1 MIIKLLNENFDNI
14 AYLPK
19 NQLDAFN
26 NIYRDYYKNYN
37 IEKVKISDLL
47 RDDPG
52 LNDNDDLGSYHEII
66 WGDDVNKYRYDP
78 SKNNRGSEVPSVVYK
93 NGKYHINDGRHRIKA
108 LANSGYEYIE
118 LPVLRE
124 MLLEDNDDNNSG
136 EEEIKLTSHLNYP
149 DMVYDYVFRV
159 SDRATDWSNDT
170 LVARLTKKA
179 CKDNVNGYPFV
190 IGWTGLSSKAG
201 SQLSFLTSA
210 DAEEFLSENA
220 NNLVLV
226 NPKIYVS
233 KSKQKVVRIDV
244 NGKVPCYVGV
254 DYLNGTYGDK
264 EGYIHPVI
272 QKRLDEATP
281 TANTFAKNVDK
292 ETIDKRKTINRNKI
306 NDVVIECLEN
316 LKRLTES
323 VNGEVLNW
331 EDSDLENPNTISNI
345 EFVFPINIF
354 GNDLVNIIPGRYV
367 IKEVCDKVNQLRIRL
382 NRVAG
387 KKWAYVFAVVQEASM
402 TTPSASRKSLF
413 SAEMPVTNKEALEAI
428 EQLNKTNQLIEIIG
442 DVRDT
447 LDKYF
452 DGVFLDRMN
461 VVVNT
466 RLCATLAGSP
476 AFSLY
481 FLQNTATPK
490 LVWIHLSTYCDEDI
504 ELKVYNNIDEIVKD
518 ATNIIFKKLSAKA
531 PWAEINEELLKTII
545 SGGKKYTETKYLKI
559 SDLLS

>member
-1 MIIKLLNENFDNI
+1 MIIKLLNENLNNI

-124 MLLEDNDDNNSG
+124 MLLEDNDNNSG

-159 SDRATDWSNDT
+159 SWGRDT
-170 LVARLTKKA
+170 LAARFTKRD
-179 CKDNVNGYPFV
+179 CKFFNVDGYPFTAAWASLNLK
-190 IGWTGLSSKAG
+190 GG

-210 DAEEFLSENA
+210 DAEEFLSENMFRST
-220 NNLVLV
+220 N
-226 NPKIYVS
+226 IYVS

-254 DYLNGTYGDK
+254 DYLNSTYGDK

-281 TANTFAKNVDK
+281 TANTIAKNVDK
-292 ETIDKRKTINRNKI
+292 ETIDKKKTTSRNKI

-331 EDSDLENPNTISNI
+331 EDLDLENPNTISNI
-345 EFVFPINIF
+345 DFVFPINIF

-367 IKEVCDKVNQLRIRL
+367 IKEVCDKVNQLRIKL
-382 NRVAG
+382 NRVVG
-387 KKWAYVFAVVQEASM
+387 KKWAYIFTVVQAASM
-402 TTPSASRKSLF
+402 TTPSVNCKSLF
-413 SAEMPVTNKEALEAI
+413 SAEMPITNKEALEAI

-461 VVVNT
+461 VAVNT

-490 LVWIHLSTYCDEDI
+490 LVWIHLATYCDEDI

>member
-1 MIIKLLNENFDNI
+1 MIIKLLNENFNNI

-66 WGDDVNKYRYDP
+66 WGDDVNKYKYDP

-159 SDRATDWSNDT
+159 SLGRDT
-170 LVARLTKKA
+170 LAARFTKRD
-179 CKDNVNGYPFV
+179 CKDNVDGYPFTAA
-190 IGWTGLSSKAG
+190 WTSLNLKSG

-210 DAEEFLSENA
+210 DVEEFFLSTHMSFN
-220 NNLVLV
+220 
-226 NPKIYVS
+226 KSWS
-233 KSKQKVVRIDV
+233 KNTYISRSKQKVVRIDV

-254 DYLNGTYGDK
+254 DYLNSTYGDK

-281 TANTFAKNVDK
+281 TANTIAKNVDK
-292 ETIDKRKTINRNKI
+292 ETIDKKKTTSRNKI

-316 LKRLTES
+316 LKRLTE
-323 VNGEVLNW
+323 
-331 EDSDLENPNTISNI
+331 
-345 EFVFPINIF
+345 
-354 GNDLVNIIPGRYV
+354 
-367 IKEVCDKVNQLRIRL
+367 
-382 NRVAG
+382 
-387 KKWAYVFAVVQEASM
+387 
-402 TTPSASRKSLF
+402 
-413 SAEMPVTNKEALEAI
+413 
-428 EQLNKTNQLIEIIG
+428 
-442 DVRDT
+442 
-447 LDKYF
+447 
-452 DGVFLDRMN
+452 
-461 VVVNT
+461 
-466 RLCATLAGSP
+466 
-476 AFSLY
+476 
-481 FLQNTATPK
+481 
-490 LVWIHLSTYCDEDI
+490 
-504 ELKVYNNIDEIVKD
+504 
-518 ATNIIFKKLSAKA
+518 
-531 PWAEINEELLKTII
+531 
-545 SGGKKYTETKYLKI
+545 
-559 SDLLS
+559 

>member
-1 MIIKLLNENFDNI
+1 MIIKLLNENFNNI

-66 WGDDVNKYRYDP
+66 WGDDVNKYKYDP

-159 SDRATDWSNDT
+159 SLGRDT
-170 LVARLTKKA
+170 LAARFTKRD
-179 CKDNVNGYPFV
+179 CKDNVDGYPFTAA
-190 IGWTGLSSKAG
+190 WTSLNLKSG

-210 DAEEFLSENA
+210 DVEEFFLSTHMSFNKSWSK
-220 NNLVLV
+220 NT
-226 NPKIYVS
+226 YVS
-233 KSKQKVVRIDV
+233 RSKQKVVRIDV
-244 NGKVPCYVGV
+244 NGAVPCYVGV
-254 DYLNGTYGDK
+254 DYLNSTYGDK

-281 TANTFAKNVDK
+281 TANTIAKNVDK
-292 ETIDKRKTINRNKI
+292 ETIDKKKTTSRNKI

-331 EDSDLENPNTISNI
+331 EDLDLENPNTISNI
-345 EFVFPINIF
+345 DFVFPINIF

-367 IKEVCDKVNQLRIRL
+367 IKEVCDKVNQLRIKL

-387 KKWAYVFAVVQEASM
+387 KKWAYIFTVVQAASM
-402 TTPSASRKSLF
+402 TTPSGSYKSLF
-413 SAEMPVTNKEALEAI
+413 SAEMPITNKEALEAI

-461 VVVNT
+461 VDVNT

>member
-1 MIIKLLNENFDNI
+1 MIIKLLNENFNNI

-136 EEEIKLTSHLNYP
+136 EEIKLTSHLNYP

-159 SDRATDWSNDT
+159 SLGRDT
-170 LVARLTKKA
+170 LAARFTKRD
-179 CKDNVNGYPFV
+179 CKDNVDGYPFTAA
-190 IGWTGLSSKAG
+190 WTSLNLKSG

-210 DAEEFLSENA
+210 DVEEFFLSTHMSFN
-220 NNLVLV
+220 
-226 NPKIYVS
+226 KSWS
-233 KSKQKVVRIDV
+233 KNTYISRSKQKVVRIDV
-244 NGKVPCYVGV
+244 NGAVPCYVGV
-254 DYLNGTYGDK
+254 DYLNSTYGDK

-281 TANTFAKNVDK
+281 TANTLAKNVDK
-292 ETIDKRKTINRNKI
+292 ETIDKRKTTNRNKI

-331 EDSDLENPNTISNI
+331 EDLDLENPNTISNI
-345 EFVFPINIF
+345 DFVFPINIF

-367 IKEVCDKVNQLRIRL
+367 IKEVCDKVNQLRIKL

-387 KKWAYVFAVVQEASM
+387 KKWAYIFTVVQAASM
-402 TTPSASRKSLF
+402 TTPSVNCKSLF
-413 SAEMPVTNKEALEAI
+413 SAEMPITNKEALEAI

-490 LVWIHLSTYCDEDI
+490 LVWIHLATYCDEDI

>member
-1 MIIKLLNENFDNI
+1 MIIKLLNENFNNI

-66 WGDDVNKYRYDP
+66 WGDDVNKYKYDP

-93 NGKYHINDGRHRIKA
+93 NGKYHISDGRHRIKA

-159 SDRATDWSNDT
+159 SWGKDT
-170 LVARLTKKA
+170 LMARFTKRD
-179 CKDNVNGYPFV
+179 CKDNVAGYPFTAA
-190 IGWTGLSSKAG
+190 WTSLNLKGG

-210 DAEEFLSENA
+210 DVEEFLSKNVFRGT
-220 NNLVLV
+220 N
-226 NPKIYVS
+226 IYVS

-254 DYLNGTYGDK
+254 DYLNSTYGDK

-281 TANTFAKNVDK
+281 TANTVTIKCADGTIITPSSRTETTTATDEELFNNKKTVSEAMTKKEVLFKRNVLQYLLEEGFPTFAKYLKNFHFNFLTSEEAGKPFVAAISSARGIVLVNPNVDADAISMLLRHEAGHDIFK
-292 ETIDKRKTINRNKI
+292 HNEHLFAKLKKMGIDTPSELAHDLANRAGDYHISNLLYDEDDYYTAKHINV
-306 NDVVIECLEN
+306 D
-316 LKRLTES
+316 
-323 VNGEVLNW
+323 GEVLAGLVTELDFPDHPEYWTMDFDQLWDVFVKNYSRDDLTKKALDDNSE
-331 EDSDLENPNTISNI
+331 EDNKLSD
-345 EFVFPINIF
+345 
-354 GNDLVNIIPGRYV
+354 DYV
-367 IKEVCDKVNQLRIRL
+367 EGYNRL
-382 NRVAG
+382 IDDYNAG
-387 KKWAYVFAVVQEASM
+387 KITKEQI
-402 TTPSASRKSLF
+402 SRW
-413 SAEMPVTNKEALEAI
+413 
-428 EQLNKTNQLIEIIG
+428 LNAQ
-442 DVRDT
+442 
-447 LDKYF
+447 
-452 DGVFLDRMN
+452 
-461 VVVNT
+461 
-466 RLCATLAGSP
+466 
-476 AFSLY
+476 
-481 FLQNTATPK
+481 
-490 LVWIHLSTYCDEDI
+490 
-504 ELKVYNNIDEIVKD
+504 
-518 ATNIIFKKLSAKA
+518 
-531 PWAEINEELLKTII
+531 
-545 SGGKKYTETKYLKI
+545 GK
-559 SDLLS
+559 

>member
-1 MIIKLLNENFDNI
+1 MIIKLLNENFNNI

-26 NIYRDYYKNYN
+26 NIYKDYYKNYN

-66 WGDDVNKYRYDP
+66 WGDDVNKYKYDP

-108 LANSGYEYIE
+108 LANNGYEYIE

-159 SDRATDWSNDT
+159 SWGRDT
-170 LVARLTKKA
+170 LAARFTKRD
-179 CKDNVNGYPFV
+179 CKFFNVDGYPFTAA
-190 IGWTGLSSKAG
+190 WAGLNLKGG

-210 DAEEFLSENA
+210 DAEEFLSENMFRST
-220 NNLVLV
+220 N
-226 NPKIYVS
+226 IYVS

-254 DYLNGTYGDK
+254 DYLNSTYGDK

-281 TANTFAKNVDK
+281 TANTLAKNVDK
-292 ETIDKRKTINRNKI
+292 ETIDKRKTTNRNKI

-323 VNGEVLNW
+323 VNGEVLN
-331 EDSDLENPNTISNI
+331 
-345 EFVFPINIF
+345 
-354 GNDLVNIIPGRYV
+354 
-367 IKEVCDKVNQLRIRL
+367 
-382 NRVAG
+382 
-387 KKWAYVFAVVQEASM
+387 
-402 TTPSASRKSLF
+402 
-413 SAEMPVTNKEALEAI
+413 
-428 EQLNKTNQLIEIIG
+428 
-442 DVRDT
+442 
-447 LDKYF
+447 
-452 DGVFLDRMN
+452 
-461 VVVNT
+461 
-466 RLCATLAGSP
+466 
-476 AFSLY
+476 
-481 FLQNTATPK
+481 
-490 LVWIHLSTYCDEDI
+490 
-504 ELKVYNNIDEIVKD
+504 
-518 ATNIIFKKLSAKA
+518 
-531 PWAEINEELLKTII
+531 
-545 SGGKKYTETKYLKI
+545 
-559 SDLLS
+559 

>member
-1 MIIKLLNENFDNI
+1 MIIKLLNENFNNI

-66 WGDDVNKYRYDP
+66 WGGDVNKYRYDP

-124 MLLEDNDDNNSG
+124 MLLEDNNDNNSG

-159 SDRATDWSNDT
+159 SLGRDT
-170 LVARLTKKA
+170 LAARFTKRD
-179 CKDNVNGYPFV
+179 CKDNVDGYPFTAA
-190 IGWTGLSSKAG
+190 WTSLNLKSS

-210 DAEEFLSENA
+210 DVEEFFLSTHMSFNKSWSK
-220 NNLVLV
+220 NT
-226 NPKIYVS
+226 YVS
-233 KSKQKVVRIDV
+233 RSKQKVVRIDV
-244 NGKVPCYVGV
+244 NGAVPCYVGV
-254 DYLNGTYGDK
+254 DYLNSTYGDK

-281 TANTFAKNVDK
+281 TANTIAKNVDK
-292 ETIDKRKTINRNKI
+292 ETIDKKKTTSRNKI

-331 EDSDLENPNTISNI
+331 EDLDLENPNTISNI

-387 KKWAYVFAVVQEASM
+387 KKWAYVFAVVQKASM

-413 SAEMPVTNKEALEAI
+413 SAEMPITNKEALEAI

-442 DVRDT
+442 DVRDI

-461 VVVNT
+461 VAVNT

-490 LVWIHLSTYCDEDI
+490 LVWIHLATYCDEDI
-504 ELKVYNNIDEIVKD
+504 ELKMYNNIDEIVKD

>member
-1 MIIKLLNENFDNI
+1 MIIKLLNENFNNI

-66 WGDDVNKYRYDP
+66 WGDDVNKYKYDP

-159 SDRATDWSNDT
+159 SLGRDT
-170 LVARLTKKA
+170 LAARFTKRD
-179 CKDNVNGYPFV
+179 CKDNVDGYPFTAA
-190 IGWTGLSSKAG
+190 WTSLNLKSG

-210 DAEEFLSENA
+210 DVEEFFLSTHMSFN
-220 NNLVLV
+220 
-226 NPKIYVS
+226 KSWS
-233 KSKQKVVRIDV
+233 KNTYISRSKQKVVRIDV

-254 DYLNGTYGDK
+254 DYLNSTYGDK

-281 TANTFAKNVDK
+281 TANTIAKNVDK
-292 ETIDKRKTINRNKI
+292 ETIDKKKTTSRNKI

-323 VNGEVLNW
+323 VSGEVLNW
-331 EDSDLENPNTISNI
+331 EDLDLENPNTISNI

-413 SAEMPVTNKEALEAI
+413 SAEMPITNKEALEAI

>member
-1 MIIKLLNENFDNI
+1 MIIKLLNENFNNI

-66 WGDDVNKYRYDP
+66 WGDDVNKYKYDP

-159 SDRATDWSNDT
+159 SLGRDT
-170 LVARLTKKA
+170 LAARFTKRD
-179 CKDNVNGYPFV
+179 CKDNVDGYPFTAA
-190 IGWTGLSSKAG
+190 WASLNLKSG

-210 DAEEFLSENA
+210 DAEEFLSENMFKST
-220 NNLVLV
+220 N
-226 NPKIYVS
+226 IYVS

-254 DYLNGTYGDK
+254 DYLNSTYGAAAGK
-264 EGYIHPVI
+264 SGYIHPVI

-281 TANTFAKNVDK
+281 TANTIAKNVDK
-292 ETIDKRKTINRNKI
+292 ETIDKKKTTSRNKI

-323 VNGEVLNW
+323 ANGEVSNW
-331 EDSDLENPNTISNI
+331 EDLDLENPNTISNI

-413 SAEMPVTNKEALEAI
+413 SVEMPITNKEALESI

-461 VVVNT
+461 VAVNT

-490 LVWIHLSTYCDEDI
+490 LVWTHLSTYCDEDI

-531 PWAEINEELLKTII
+531 PWAEINEELLKIII

>member
-1 MIIKLLNENFDNI
+1 MKTLTISLI
-14 AYLPK
+14 YQK

-26 NIYRDYYKNYN
+26 NIYKDYYKNYN

-66 WGDDVNKYRYDP
+66 WGDDVNKYKYDP

-124 MLLEDNDDNNSG
+124 MLLEDNDDNNSS

-159 SDRATDWSNDT
+159 SWGRDT
-170 LVARLTKKA
+170 LAARFTKRDRKFF
-179 CKDNVNGYPFV
+179 NVDGYPFTAAWASLNLK
-190 IGWTGLSSKAG
+190 GG

-210 DAEEFLSENA
+210 DAEEFLSENMFRST
-220 NNLVLV
+220 N
-226 NPKIYVS
+226 IYVS

-254 DYLNGTYGDK
+254 DYLNSTYGDK

-281 TANTFAKNVDK
+281 TANTIAKNVDK
-292 ETIDKRKTINRNKI
+292 ETIDKKKTTSRNKI

-331 EDSDLENPNTISNI
+331 EDLDLESPNTISNI
-345 EFVFPINIF
+345 DFVFPINIF

-367 IKEVCDKVNQLRIRL
+367 IKEVCDKVNQLRIKL

-387 KKWAYVFAVVQEASM
+387 KKWAYIFTVVQAASM
-402 TTPSASRKSLF
+402 TTPSVNCKSLF
-413 SAEMPVTNKEALEAI
+413 SAEMPITNKEALEAI

-481 FLQNTATPK
+481 SLQNTATPK
-490 LVWIHLSTYCDEDI
+490 LVWIHLATYCDEDI

>member
-1 MIIKLLNENFDNI
+1 MIIKLLNENFNNI

-66 WGDDVNKYRYDP
+66 WGDDVNKYKYDP

-159 SDRATDWSNDT
+159 SLGRDT
-170 LVARLTKKA
+170 LAARFTKRD
-179 CKDNVNGYPFV
+179 CKDNVDGYPFTAA
-190 IGWTGLSSKAG
+190 WTSLNLKSG

-210 DAEEFLSENA
+210 DVEEFFLSTHMSFNKSWSK
-220 NNLVLV
+220 NT
-226 NPKIYVS
+226 YVS
-233 KSKQKVVRIDV
+233 RSKQKVVRIDV
-244 NGKVPCYVGV
+244 NGAVPCYVGV
-254 DYLNGTYGDK
+254 DYLNSTYGDK

-281 TANTFAKNVDK
+281 TANTIAKNADK
-292 ETIDKRKTINRNKI
+292 ETIDKKKTTSRNKI

-331 EDSDLENPNTISNI
+331 EDLDLENPNTISNI
-345 EFVFPINIF
+345 DFVFPINIF

-367 IKEVCDKVNQLRIRL
+367 IKEVCDKVNQLRIKL

-387 KKWAYVFAVVQEASM
+387 KKWAYIFTVVQAASM
-402 TTPSASRKSLF
+402 TTPSGSYKSLF
-413 SAEMPVTNKEALEAI
+413 SAEMPITNKEALEAI

-461 VVVNT
+461 VDVNT

>member
-1 MIIKLLNENFDNI
+1 MIIKLLNENFNNI

-66 WGDDVNKYRYDP
+66 WGDDVNKYKYDP

-124 MLLEDNDDNNSG
+124 MLLEDNDNNSG

-159 SDRATDWSNDT
+159 SLGRDT
-170 LVARLTKKA
+170 LAARFTKRD
-179 CKDNVNGYPFV
+179 CKDNVDGYPFTAA
-190 IGWTGLSSKAG
+190 WTSLNLKSG

-210 DAEEFLSENA
+210 DVEEFFLSTHMSFNKSWSK
-220 NNLVLV
+220 NT
-226 NPKIYVS
+226 YVS
-233 KSKQKVVRIDV
+233 RSKQKVVRIDV
-244 NGKVPCYVGV
+244 NGAVPCYVGV
-254 DYLNGTYGDK
+254 DYLNSTYGDK

-281 TANTFAKNVDK
+281 TANTIAKNADK
-292 ETIDKRKTINRNKI
+292 ETIDKKKTTSRNKI

-331 EDSDLENPNTISNI
+331 EDLDLENPNTISNI
-345 EFVFPINIF
+345 DFVLPINIF

-367 IKEVCDKVNQLRIRL
+367 IKEVCDKVNQLRIKL

-387 KKWAYVFAVVQEASM
+387 KKWAYIFTVVQAASM
-402 TTPSASRKSLF
+402 TTPSGSYKSLF
-413 SAEMPVTNKEALEAI
+413 SAEMPITNKEALEAI

-452 DGVFLDRMN
+452 DGVSLDRMN
-461 VVVNT
+461 VDVNT

-518 ATNIIFKKLSAKA
+518 ATNLIFKKLSAKA

>member
-1 MIIKLLNENFDNI
+1 MIIKLLNENFNNI

-66 WGDDVNKYRYDP
+66 WGDDVNKYKYDP

-159 SDRATDWSNDT
+159 SLGRDT
-170 LVARLTKKA
+170 LAARFTKRD
-179 CKDNVNGYPFV
+179 CKDNVDGYPFTAA
-190 IGWTGLSSKAG
+190 WTSLNLKSG

-210 DAEEFLSENA
+210 DVEEFFISTPMRFNKSWSK
-220 NNLVLV
+220 NT
-226 NPKIYVS
+226 YVS
-233 KSKQKVVRIDV
+233 RSKQKVVRIDV

-281 TANTFAKNVDK
+281 TANTIAKNVDK
-292 ETIDKRKTINRNKI
+292 ETIDKKKTTSRNKI

-331 EDSDLENPNTISNI
+331 EDLDLENPNTISNI
-345 EFVFPINIF
+345 DFVFPINIF

-367 IKEVCDKVNQLRIRL
+367 IKEVCDKVNQLRIKL

-387 KKWAYVFAVVQEASM
+387 KKWAYIFTVVQAASM
-402 TTPSASRKSLF
+402 TTPSVNCKSLF
-413 SAEMPVTNKEALEAI
+413 SAEMPITNKEALEAI

-442 DVRDT
+442 DARDT

-461 VVVNT
+461 VDVNT

-490 LVWIHLSTYCDEDI
+490 LVWIHLATYCDEDI

-545 SGGKKYTETKYLKI
+545 NGGKKYTETKYLKI

>member
-1 MIIKLLNENFDNI
+1 MIIKLLNENFNNI

-66 WGDDVNKYRYDP
+66 WGDDVNKYKYDP

-159 SDRATDWSNDT
+159 SLGRDT
-170 LVARLTKKA
+170 LAARFTKRD
-179 CKDNVNGYPFV
+179 CKDNVDGYPFTAA
-190 IGWTGLSSKAG
+190 WTSLNLKSG

-210 DAEEFLSENA
+210 DVEEFFISTPMSFNKSWSK
-220 NNLVLV
+220 NT
-226 NPKIYVS
+226 YVS
-233 KSKQKVVRIDV
+233 RSKQKVVRIDV

-254 DYLNGTYGDK
+254 DYLNSTYGDK

-281 TANTFAKNVDK
+281 TANTIAKNVDK
-292 ETIDKRKTINRNKI
+292 ETIDKKKTTSRNKI

-331 EDSDLENPNTISNI
+331 EDLDLENPNTISNI

-452 DGVFLDRMN
+452 DGVSLDRMN

>member
-1 MIIKLLNENFDNI
+1 MIIKLLNENFNNI

-159 SDRATDWSNDT
+159 SLGRDT
-170 LVARLTKKA
+170 LAARFTKRD
-179 CKDNVNGYPFV
+179 CKDNVDGYPFTAA
-190 IGWTGLSSKAG
+190 WTSLNLKSG

-210 DAEEFLSENA
+210 DVEEFFLSTHMSFNKSWSK
-220 NNLVLV
+220 NT
-226 NPKIYVS
+226 YVS
-233 KSKQKVVRIDV
+233 RSKQKVVRIDV
-244 NGKVPCYVGV
+244 NGAVPCYVGV
-254 DYLNGTYGDK
+254 DYLNSTYGDK

-281 TANTFAKNVDK
+281 TANTIAKNADK
-292 ETIDKRKTINRNKI
+292 ETIDKKKTTSRNKI

-331 EDSDLENPNTISNI
+331 EDLDLENPNTISNI
-345 EFVFPINIF
+345 DFVFPINIF

-367 IKEVCDKVNQLRIRL
+367 IKEVCDKVNQLRIKL

-387 KKWAYVFAVVQEASM
+387 KKWAYIFTVVQAASM
-402 TTPSASRKSLF
+402 TTPSGSYKSLF
-413 SAEMPVTNKEALEAI
+413 SAEMPITNKEALEAI

-461 VVVNT
+461 VDVNT

>member
-1 MIIKLLNENFDNI
+1 MIIKLLNENFNNI

-66 WGDDVNKYRYDP
+66 WGDDVNKYKYDP

-159 SDRATDWSNDT
+159 SLGRDT
-170 LVARLTKKA
+170 LAARFTKRD
-179 CKDNVNGYPFV
+179 CKDNVDGYPFTAA
-190 IGWTGLSSKAG
+190 WTSLNLKGG

-210 DAEEFLSENA
+210 DVEEFFLSTHMSFNKSWSK
-220 NNLVLV
+220 NT
-226 NPKIYVS
+226 YVS
-233 KSKQKVVRIDV
+233 RSKQKVVRIDV
-244 NGKVPCYVGV
+244 NGAVPCYVGV
-254 DYLNGTYGDK
+254 DYLNSTYGDK

-281 TANTFAKNVDK
+281 TANTIAKNVDK
-292 ETIDKRKTINRNKI
+292 ETIDKKKTTSRNKI

-323 VNGEVLNW
+323 ANGEVSNW
-331 EDSDLENPNTISNI
+331 EDLDLENPNTISNI

-413 SAEMPVTNKEALEAI
+413 SVEMPITNKEALESI

-461 VVVNT
+461 VAVNT

>member
-1 MIIKLLNENFDNI
+1 MIIKLLNENFNNI

-124 MLLEDNDDNNSG
+124 MLLGEDDNSG

-159 SDRATDWSNDT
+159 SWGRDT
-170 LVARLTKKA
+170 LAARFTKRD
-179 CKDNVNGYPFV
+179 CKFFNVDGYPFTAAWASLNLK
-190 IGWTGLSSKAG
+190 GG

-210 DAEEFLSENA
+210 DAEEFLSENMFRST
-220 NNLVLV
+220 N
-226 NPKIYVS
+226 IYVS

-281 TANTFAKNVDK
+281 TANTIAKNVDK
-292 ETIDKRKTINRNKI
+292 ETIDKKKTTSRNKI

-331 EDSDLENPNTISNI
+331 EDLDLENPNTISNI
-345 EFVFPINIF
+345 DFVFPINIF

-367 IKEVCDKVNQLRIRL
+367 IKEVCDKVNQLRIKL
-382 NRVAG
+382 NRVVG
-387 KKWAYVFAVVQEASM
+387 KKWAYIFTVVQAASM
-402 TTPSASRKSLF
+402 TTPSVNCKSLF
-413 SAEMPVTNKEALEAI
+413 SAEMPITNKEALEAI

-490 LVWIHLSTYCDEDI
+490 LVWTHLATYCDEDI

>member
-1 MIIKLLNENFDNI
+1 MIIKLLNENFNNI

-159 SDRATDWSNDT
+159 SWGRDT
-170 LVARLTKKA
+170 LAARFTKRDRKFF
-179 CKDNVNGYPFV
+179 NVDGYPFTAAWASLNLK
-190 IGWTGLSSKAG
+190 GG

-210 DAEEFLSENA
+210 DAEEFLSENMFRST
-220 NNLVLV
+220 N
-226 NPKIYVS
+226 IYVS

-254 DYLNGTYGDK
+254 DYLNSTYGDK

-281 TANTFAKNVDK
+281 TANTIAKNVDK
-292 ETIDKRKTINRNKI
+292 ETIDKKKTTSRNKI

-331 EDSDLENPNTISNI
+331 GDLDLENPNTISNI
-345 EFVFPINIF
+345 DFVFPINIF

-367 IKEVCDKVNQLRIRL
+367 IKEVCDKVNQLRIKL

-387 KKWAYVFAVVQEASM
+387 KKWAYIFTVVQAASM
-402 TTPSASRKSLF
+402 TTPSVSCKSLF
-413 SAEMPVTNKEALEAI
+413 SAEMPITNKEALEAI

-461 VVVNT
+461 VAVNT

-490 LVWIHLSTYCDEDI
+490 LVWIHLATYCDEDI

>member
-1 MIIKLLNENFDNI
+1 MIIKLLNENFNNI

-26 NIYRDYYKNYN
+26 NIYKDYYKNYN

-66 WGDDVNKYRYDP
+66 WGDDVNKYKYDP

-159 SDRATDWSNDT
+159 SWGRDT
-170 LVARLTKKA
+170 LAARFTKRD
-179 CKDNVNGYPFV
+179 CKFFNVDGYPFTAA
-190 IGWTGLSSKAG
+190 WAGLNLKGG

-210 DAEEFLSENA
+210 DAEEFLSENMFRST
-220 NNLVLV
+220 N
-226 NPKIYVS
+226 IYVS

-254 DYLNGTYGDK
+254 DYLNSTYGDK

-281 TANTFAKNVDK
+281 TANTLAKNVDK
-292 ETIDKRKTINRNKI
+292 ETIDKRKTTNRNKI

-331 EDSDLENPNTISNI
+331 EDLDLENPNTISNI

-413 SAEMPVTNKEALEAI
+413 SAEMPITNKEALEAI

-452 DGVFLDRMN
+452 DGVSLDRMN
-461 VVVNT
+461 VDVNT

>member
-1 MIIKLLNENFDNI
+1 MIIKLLNENFNNI

-159 SDRATDWSNDT
+159 SLGRGT
-170 LVARLTKKA
+170 LAARFTKRD
-179 CKDNVNGYPFV
+179 CKDNVDGYPFTAA
-190 IGWTGLSSKAG
+190 WTSLNLKGG

-210 DAEEFLSENA
+210 DVEEFFISTHMSFNKSWSK
-220 NNLVLV
+220 NT
-226 NPKIYVS
+226 YVS
-233 KSKQKVVRIDV
+233 RSKQKVVRIDV

-254 DYLNGTYGDK
+254 DYLNSTYGDK

-281 TANTFAKNVDK
+281 TANTIAKNVDK
-292 ETIDKRKTINRNKI
+292 ETIDKKKTASRNKI

-323 VNGEVLNW
+323 VSGEVLNW
-331 EDSDLENPNTISNI
+331 EDLDLENPNTISNI
-345 EFVFPINIF
+345 DFVFPINIF

-367 IKEVCDKVNQLRIRL
+367 KKEVCDKVNQLRIKL

-387 KKWAYVFAVVQEASM
+387 KKWAYIFTVVQAASM
-402 TTPSASRKSLF
+402 TTPSVSCKSLF
-413 SAEMPVTNKEALEAI
+413 SAEMPITNKEALEAI

-461 VVVNT
+461 VDVNT

-476 AFSLY
+476 ALSLY

-490 LVWIHLSTYCDEDI
+490 LVWIHLATYCDEDI

>member
-1 MIIKLLNENFDNI
+1 MIIKLLNENFNNI

-66 WGDDVNKYRYDP
+66 WGDDVNKYKYDP

-159 SDRATDWSNDT
+159 SLGRDT
-170 LVARLTKKA
+170 LAARFTKRD
-179 CKDNVNGYPFV
+179 CKDNVDGYPFTAA
-190 IGWTGLSSKAG
+190 WTSLNLKSG

-210 DAEEFLSENA
+210 DVEEFFLSTHMSFNKSWSK
-220 NNLVLV
+220 NT
-226 NPKIYVS
+226 YVS
-233 KSKQKVVRIDV
+233 RSKQKVVRIDV
-244 NGKVPCYVGV
+244 NGAVPCYVGV
-254 DYLNGTYGDK
+254 DYLNSTYGDK

-281 TANTFAKNVDK
+281 TANTIAKNADK
-292 ETIDKRKTINRNKI
+292 ETIDKKKTTSRNKI

-331 EDSDLENPNTISNI
+331 EDLDLENPNTISNI
-345 EFVFPINIF
+345 DFVFPINIF

-367 IKEVCDKVNQLRIRL
+367 IKEVCDKVNQLRIKL

-387 KKWAYVFAVVQEASM
+387 KKWAYIFTVVQAASM
-402 TTPSASRKSLF
+402 TTPSGSYKSLF
-413 SAEMPVTNKEALEAI
+413 SAEMPITNKEALEAI

-461 VVVNT
+461 VDVNT

-504 ELKVYNNIDEIVKD
+504 ELKVYNNIDEIIKD

>member
-1 MIIKLLNENFDNI
+1 MIIKLLNENFNNI

-66 WGDDVNKYRYDP
+66 WGDDVNKYKYDP

-93 NGKYHINDGRHRIKA
+93 NGKYYINDGRHRIKA

-159 SDRATDWSNDT
+159 SWGRDT
-170 LVARLTKKA
+170 LAARFTKRD
-179 CKDNVNGYPFV
+179 CKDNVAGYPFTAA
-190 IGWTGLSSKAG
+190 WTSLNLKGG

-210 DAEEFLSENA
+210 DVEEFLSESINMFRGT
-220 NNLVLV
+220 N
-226 NPKIYVS
+226 IYVS

-254 DYLNGTYGDK
+254 DYLNSTYGDK

-281 TANTFAKNVDK
+281 TANTIAKNVDK
-292 ETIDKRKTINRNKI
+292 ETIDKKKTTSRNKI

-323 VNGEVLNW
+323 ANGEVLNW
-331 EDSDLENPNTISNI
+331 EDLDLENPNTISNI
-345 EFVFPINIF
+345 DFVFPINIF

-518 ATNIIFKKLSAKA
+518 ATNLIFKKLSAKA

>member
-1 MIIKLLNENFDNI
+1 MIIKLLNENFNNI

-66 WGDDVNKYRYDP
+66 WGDDVNKYKYDP

-108 LANSGYEYIE
+108 LANSGYEYIQ

-159 SDRATDWSNDT
+159 SLGRDT
-170 LVARLTKKA
+170 LAARFTKRD
-179 CKDNVNGYPFV
+179 CKDNVDGYPFTAA
-190 IGWTGLSSKAG
+190 WTSLNLKSG

-210 DAEEFLSENA
+210 DVEEFFLSTHMSFNKSWSK
-220 NNLVLV
+220 NT
-226 NPKIYVS
+226 YVS
-233 KSKQKVVRIDV
+233 RSKQKVVRIDV
-244 NGKVPCYVGV
+244 NGAVPCYVGV
-254 DYLNGTYGDK
+254 DYLNSTYGDK

-281 TANTFAKNVDK
+281 TANTIAKNADK
-292 ETIDKRKTINRNKI
+292 ETIDKKKTTSRNKI

-331 EDSDLENPNTISNI
+331 EDLDLENPNTISNI
-345 EFVFPINIF
+345 DFVLPINIF

-367 IKEVCDKVNQLRIRL
+367 IKEVCDKVNQLRIKL

-387 KKWAYVFAVVQEASM
+387 KKWAYIFTVVQAASM
-402 TTPSASRKSLF
+402 TTPSGSYKSLF
-413 SAEMPVTNKEALEAI
+413 SAEMPITNKEALEAI

-452 DGVFLDRMN
+452 DGVSLDRMN
-461 VVVNT
+461 VDVNT

-518 ATNIIFKKLSAKA
+518 ATNLIFKKLSAKA

>member
-1 MIIKLLNENFDNI
+1 
-14 AYLPK
+14 
-19 NQLDAFN
+19 
-26 NIYRDYYKNYN
+26 
-37 IEKVKISDLL
+37 
-47 RDDPG
+47 
-52 LNDNDDLGSYHEII
+52 
-66 WGDDVNKYRYDP
+66 
-78 SKNNRGSEVPSVVYK
+78 
-93 NGKYHINDGRHRIKA
+93 
-108 LANSGYEYIE
+108 
-118 LPVLRE
+118 

-159 SDRATDWSNDT
+159 SWGKDT
-170 LVARLTKKA
+170 LAARFTKRD
-179 CKDNVNGYPFV
+179 CKDNVAGYPFTAA
-190 IGWTGLSSKAG
+190 WTSLNLKSG

-210 DAEEFLSENA
+210 DVEEFLSESINMFRGT
-220 NNLVLV
+220 N
-226 NPKIYVS
+226 IYVS

-254 DYLNGTYGDK
+254 DYLNGTYGAAAGK
-264 EGYIHPVI
+264 SGYIHPVI

-281 TANTFAKNVDK
+281 TANTLAKNVDK
-292 ETIDKRKTINRNKI
+292 ETIDKKKTTSRNKI

-331 EDSDLENPNTISNI
+331 EDLDLESPNTISNI
-345 EFVFPINIF
+345 DFVFPINIF

-367 IKEVCDKVNQLRIRL
+367 IKEVCDKVNQLRIKL

-387 KKWAYVFAVVQEASM
+387 KKWAYIFTVVQAASM
-402 TTPSASRKSLF
+402 TTPSVNCKSLF
-413 SAEMPVTNKEALEAI
+413 SAEMPITNKEALEAI

-452 DGVFLDRMN
+452 DGVFLDRMT
-461 VVVNT
+461 VAVNT

-490 LVWIHLSTYCDEDI
+490 LVWIHLATYCDEDI

>member
-1 MIIKLLNENFDNI
+1 MIIKLLNENFNNI

-66 WGDDVNKYRYDP
+66 WGDDVNKYKYDP

-159 SDRATDWSNDT
+159 SWGRDT
-170 LVARLTKKA
+170 LAVRFTKRD
-179 CKDNVNGYPFV
+179 CKFFNVDGYPFTAAWASLNLK
-190 IGWTGLSSKAG
+190 GG

-210 DAEEFLSENA
+210 DAEEFLSENMFRST
-220 NNLVLV
+220 N
-226 NPKIYVS
+226 IYVS

-254 DYLNGTYGDK
+254 DYLNSTYGDK

-281 TANTFAKNVDK
+281 TANTIAKNVDK
-292 ETIDKRKTINRNKI
+292 ETIDKKKTTSRNKI

-331 EDSDLENPNTISNI
+331 EDLDLENPNTISNI
-345 EFVFPINIF
+345 DFVFPINIF

-367 IKEVCDKVNQLRIRL
+367 IKEVCDKVNQLRIKL

-387 KKWAYVFAVVQEASM
+387 KKWAYIFTVVQAASM
-402 TTPSASRKSLF
+402 TTPSVNCKSLF
-413 SAEMPVTNKEALEAI
+413 SAEMPITNKEALEAI

-452 DGVFLDRMN
+452 DGVFLDRMT
-461 VVVNT
+461 VAVNT

-490 LVWIHLSTYCDEDI
+490 LVWIHLATYCDEDI

>member
-1 MIIKLLNENFDNI
+1 MIIKLLNENSNNI

-66 WGDDVNKYRYDP
+66 WGDDVNKYKYDP

-159 SDRATDWSNDT
+159 SWGRDT
-170 LVARLTKKA
+170 LAARFTKRD
-179 CKDNVNGYPFV
+179 CKDNVAGYPFTAA
-190 IGWTGLSSKAG
+190 WTSLNLKSG

-210 DAEEFLSENA
+210 DVEEFLSENVFRGT
-220 NNLVLV
+220 N
-226 NPKIYVS
+226 IYVS

-254 DYLNGTYGDK
+254 DYLNSTYGDK

-281 TANTFAKNVDK
+281 TANTIAKNVDK
-292 ETIDKRKTINRNKI
+292 ETIDKKKTTSRNKI

-331 EDSDLENPNTISNI
+331 EDLDLENPNTISNI
-345 EFVFPINIF
+345 DFVFPINIF

-387 KKWAYVFAVVQEASM
+387 KKWAYVFAVVQAASM
-402 TTPSASRKSLF
+402 TTPSVSRKSLF
-413 SAEMPVTNKEALEAI
+413 SAEMPITNKEALEAI

>member
-1 MIIKLLNENFDNI
+1 MIIKLLNENFNNI

-66 WGDDVNKYRYDP
+66 WGDDVNKYKYDP

-159 SDRATDWSNDT
+159 SLGRDT
-170 LVARLTKKA
+170 LAARFTKRD
-179 CKDNVNGYPFV
+179 CKDNVDGYPFTAA
-190 IGWTGLSSKAG
+190 WTSLNLKSG

-210 DAEEFLSENA
+210 DVEEFFISTPMSFNKSWSK
-220 NNLVLV
+220 NT
-226 NPKIYVS
+226 YVS
-233 KSKQKVVRIDV
+233 RSKQKVVRIDV

-254 DYLNGTYGDK
+254 DYLNSTYGDK

-281 TANTFAKNVDK
+281 TANTIAKNVDK
-292 ETIDKRKTINRNKI
+292 ETIDKKKTTSRNKI

-331 EDSDLENPNTISNI
+331 EDLDLENPNTISNI

-413 SAEMPVTNKEALEAI
+413 SAETPVTNKEALEAI

-452 DGVFLDRMN
+452 DGVSLDRMN

>member
-1 MIIKLLNENFDNI
+1 MIIKLLNENFNNI

-78 SKNNRGSEVPSVVYK
+78 NKNNRGSEVPSVVYK

-124 MLLEDNDDNNSG
+124 MLLEDNDNNSG

-159 SDRATDWSNDT
+159 SWGKDT
-170 LVARLTKKA
+170 LAARFTKRD
-179 CKDNVNGYPFV
+179 CKDNVAGYPFTAA
-190 IGWTGLSSKAG
+190 WTSLNLKSG

-210 DAEEFLSENA
+210 DVEEFLSESINMFRGT
-220 NNLVLV
+220 N
-226 NPKIYVS
+226 IYVS

-254 DYLNGTYGDK
+254 DYLNNTYGDK

-281 TANTFAKNVDK
+281 TANTIAKNVDK
-292 ETIDKRKTINRNKI
+292 ETIDKKKTTSRNKI

-323 VNGEVLNW
+323 VSGEVLNW
-331 EDSDLENPNTISNI
+331 EDLDLESPNTISNI
-345 EFVFPINIF
+345 DFVFPINIF
-354 GNDLVNIIPGRYV
+354 GNDLVNVIPGRYV

-387 KKWAYVFAVVQEASM
+387 KKWAYIFTVVQAASM
-402 TTPSASRKSLF
+402 TTPSVNCKSLF
-413 SAEMPVTNKEALEAI
+413 SAEMPITNKEALEAI

-461 VVVNT
+461 VDVNT

-490 LVWIHLSTYCDEDI
+490 LVWTHLSTYCDEDI

-518 ATNIIFKKLSAKA
+518 VTNIIFKKLSAKA

>member
-1 MIIKLLNENFDNI
+1 MIIKLLNENFNNI

-66 WGDDVNKYRYDP
+66 WGDDVNKYKYDP

-159 SDRATDWSNDT
+159 SWGRDT
-170 LVARLTKKA
+170 LAVRFTKRD
-179 CKDNVNGYPFV
+179 CKFFNVDGYPFTAAWASLNLK
-190 IGWTGLSSKAG
+190 GG

-210 DAEEFLSENA
+210 DAEEFLSENMFRST
-220 NNLVLV
+220 N
-226 NPKIYVS
+226 IYVS

-254 DYLNGTYGDK
+254 DYLNSTYGDK

-281 TANTFAKNVDK
+281 TANTIAKNVDK
-292 ETIDKRKTINRNKI
+292 ETIDKKKTTSRNKI

-331 EDSDLENPNTISNI
+331 EDLDLESPNTISNI
-345 EFVFPINIF
+345 DFVFPINIF

-367 IKEVCDKVNQLRIRL
+367 IKEVCDKVNQLRIKL

-387 KKWAYVFAVVQEASM
+387 KKWAYIFTVVQAASM
-402 TTPSASRKSLF
+402 TTPSVNCKSLF
-413 SAEMPVTNKEALEAI
+413 SAEMPITNKEALEAI

-461 VVVNT
+461 VAVNT

-490 LVWIHLSTYCDEDI
+490 LVWIHLATYCDEDI

>member
-1 MIIKLLNENFDNI
+1 M
-14 AYLPK
+14 
-19 NQLDAFN
+19 
-26 NIYRDYYKNYN
+26 
-37 IEKVKISDLL
+37 

-66 WGDDVNKYRYDP
+66 WGDDVNKYKYDP

-159 SDRATDWSNDT
+159 SWGRDT
-170 LVARLTKKA
+170 LAARFTKRD
-179 CKDNVNGYPFV
+179 CKFFNVDGYPFTAAWASLNLK
-190 IGWTGLSSKAG
+190 GG

-210 DAEEFLSENA
+210 DAEEFLSENMFRST
-220 NNLVLV
+220 N
-226 NPKIYVS
+226 IYVS

-254 DYLNGTYGDK
+254 DYLNSTYGDK

-281 TANTFAKNVDK
+281 
-292 ETIDKRKTINRNKI
+292 
-306 NDVVIECLEN
+306 
-316 LKRLTES
+316 
-323 VNGEVLNW
+323 
-331 EDSDLENPNTISNI
+331 
-345 EFVFPINIF
+345 
-354 GNDLVNIIPGRYV
+354 
-367 IKEVCDKVNQLRIRL
+367 
-382 NRVAG
+382 
-387 KKWAYVFAVVQEASM
+387 
-402 TTPSASRKSLF
+402 
-413 SAEMPVTNKEALEAI
+413 
-428 EQLNKTNQLIEIIG
+428 
-442 DVRDT
+442 
-447 LDKYF
+447 
-452 DGVFLDRMN
+452 
-461 VVVNT
+461 
-466 RLCATLAGSP
+466 
-476 AFSLY
+476 
-481 FLQNTATPK
+481 TATPK

-531 PWAEINEELLKTII
+531 PWAEINEELIKIII

>member
-1 MIIKLLNENFDNI
+1 MIIKLLNENFNNI

-66 WGDDVNKYRYDP
+66 WGDDVNKYKYDP

-159 SDRATDWSNDT
+159 SLGRDT
-170 LVARLTKKA
+170 LAARFTKRD
-179 CKDNVNGYPFV
+179 CKDNVDGYPFTAA
-190 IGWTGLSSKAG
+190 WTSLNLKSG

-210 DAEEFLSENA
+210 DVEEFFISTPMSFNKSWSK
-220 NNLVLV
+220 NT
-226 NPKIYVS
+226 YVS
-233 KSKQKVVRIDV
+233 RSKQKVVRIDV

-254 DYLNGTYGDK
+254 DYLNSTYGDK

-281 TANTFAKNVDK
+281 TANTIAKNVDK
-292 ETIDKRKTINRNKI
+292 ETIDKKKTTSRNKI

-331 EDSDLENPNTISNI
+331 EDLDLENPNTISNI

-461 VVVNT
+461 VDVNT

>member
-1 MIIKLLNENFDNI
+1 MIIKLLNENFNNI

-66 WGDDVNKYRYDP
+66 WGDDVNKYKYDP

-159 SDRATDWSNDT
+159 SLGRDT
-170 LVARLTKKA
+170 LAARFTKRD
-179 CKDNVNGYPFV
+179 CKDNVDGYPFTAA
-190 IGWTGLSSKAG
+190 WTSLNLKSG

-210 DAEEFLSENA
+210 DVEEFFLSTHMSFNKSWSK
-220 NNLVLV
+220 NT
-226 NPKIYVS
+226 YVS
-233 KSKQKVVRIDV
+233 RSKQKVVRIDV
-244 NGKVPCYVGV
+244 NGAVPCYVGV
-254 DYLNGTYGDK
+254 DYLNSTYGDK

-281 TANTFAKNVDK
+281 TANTIAKNADK
-292 ETIDKRKTINRNKI
+292 ETIDKKKTTSRNKI

-331 EDSDLENPNTISNI
+331 EDLDLENPNTISNI
-345 EFVFPINIF
+345 DFVLPINIF

-367 IKEVCDKVNQLRIRL
+367 IKEVCDKVNQLRIKL

-387 KKWAYVFAVVQEASM
+387 KKWAYIFTVVQAASM
-402 TTPSASRKSLF
+402 TTPSGSYKSLF
-413 SAEMPVTNKEALEAI
+413 SAEMPITNKEALEAI

-452 DGVFLDRMN
+452 DGVSLDRMN
-461 VVVNT
+461 VDVNT

-518 ATNIIFKKLSAKA
+518 ATNLIFKKLSAKA

>member
-1 MIIKLLNENFDNI
+1 MIIKLLNENFNNI

-47 RDDPG
+47 RNDPG

-93 NGKYHINDGRHRIKA
+93 NGKYHISDGRHRIKA

-124 MLLEDNDDNNSG
+124 MLLEDNDDNSG

-226 NPKIYVS
+226 NPNIYVS

-254 DYLNGTYGDK
+254 DYLSGTYGAAAGK
-264 EGYIHPVI
+264 SGYIHPVI

-281 TANTFAKNVDK
+281 TANTIAKNVDK
-292 ETIDKRKTINRNKI
+292 ETIDKKKTRKN
-306 NDVVIECLEN
+306 EM
-316 LKRLTES
+316 ES
-323 VNGEVLNW
+323 R
-331 EDSDLENPNTISNI
+331 II
-345 EFVFPINIF
+345 
-354 GNDLVNIIPGRYV
+354 LVN
-367 IKEVCDKVNQLRIRL
+367 
-382 NRVAG
+382 
-387 KKWAYVFAVVQEASM
+387 
-402 TTPSASRKSLF
+402 RKFWS
-413 SAEMPVTNKEALEAI
+413 
-428 EQLNKTNQLIEIIG
+428 
-442 DVRDT
+442 
-447 LDKYF
+447 
-452 DGVFLDRMN
+452 
-461 VVVNT
+461 
-466 RLCATLAGSP
+466 
-476 AFSLY
+476 
-481 FLQNTATPK
+481 LQNE
-490 LVWIHLSTYCDEDI
+490 S
-504 ELKVYNNIDEIVKD
+504 
-518 ATNIIFKKLSAKA
+518 
-531 PWAEINEELLKTII
+531 
-545 SGGKKYTETKYLKI
+545 
-559 SDLLS
+559 

>member
-1 MIIKLLNENFDNI
+1 MIIKLLNENFNNI

-66 WGDDVNKYRYDP
+66 WGDDVNKYKYDP

-159 SDRATDWSNDT
+159 SWGRDT
-170 LVARLTKKA
+170 LAARFTKRDRKFF
-179 CKDNVNGYPFV
+179 NVDGYPFTAAWASLNLK
-190 IGWTGLSSKAG
+190 GG

-210 DAEEFLSENA
+210 DAEEFLSENMFRST
-220 NNLVLV
+220 N
-226 NPKIYVS
+226 IYVS

-254 DYLNGTYGDK
+254 DYLNSTYGDK

-281 TANTFAKNVDK
+281 TANTIAKNVDK
-292 ETIDKRKTINRNKI
+292 ETIDKKKTASRNKV

-323 VNGEVLNW
+323 VNGEALNW
-331 EDSDLENPNTISNI
+331 EDLDLENPNTISNI

-387 KKWAYVFAVVQEASM
+387 KKWAYVFAVVQAASM
-402 TTPSASRKSLF
+402 TTSSASRKSLF
-413 SAEMPVTNKEALEAI
+413 SAEMPITNKEALESI

-461 VVVNT
+461 VAVNT
-466 RLCATLAGSP
+466 HLCATLAGSP